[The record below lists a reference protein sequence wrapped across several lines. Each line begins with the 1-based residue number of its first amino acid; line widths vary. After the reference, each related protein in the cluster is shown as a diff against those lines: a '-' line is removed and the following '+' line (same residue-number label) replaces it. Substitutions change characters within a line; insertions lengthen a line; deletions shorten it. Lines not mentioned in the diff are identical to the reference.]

1 MFGKISQADKN
12 VNTEGTGIGLFIAK
26 NIVDSLNGKIQVQ
39 SEQGQ
44 YSRFN
49 VTLPVENSLKTALE
63 TKKAKLNAA
72 FCRVHPDLI

>member
-49 VTLPVENSLKTALE
+49 VTLPFEN
-63 TKKAKLNAA
+63 
-72 FCRVHPDLI
+72 